1 MSTRDL
7 QMSESVASPDQFLC
21 QSWLRGGPADTLEA
35 HPPDLHRPFA
45 RQLCAKTEH
54 VSLNFYLENKLKRKT
69 QLSEKFVTVLVS
81 TPNPRDSVFF
91 FLNIALLL
99 ETVV

>member
-69 QLSEKFVTVLVS
+69 QFSEKFVTVLY
-81 TPNPRDSVFF
+81 
-91 FLNIALLL
+91 
-99 ETVV
+99 